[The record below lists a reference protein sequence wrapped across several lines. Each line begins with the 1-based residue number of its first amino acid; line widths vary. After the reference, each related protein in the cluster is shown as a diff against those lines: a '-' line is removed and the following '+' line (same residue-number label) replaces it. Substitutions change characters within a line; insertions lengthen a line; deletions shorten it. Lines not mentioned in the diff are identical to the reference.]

1 MSTESPQH
9 HRPFR
14 TSRRTFLFGA
24 AAGLASVALS
34 TATART
40 ASATAGGAK
49 VVAETYVAANM
60 LDLTIDS
67 PALGTTAMVR
77 LLLPYGWKPRPSQTW
92 PVLYLLHGSGD
103 DYTAW
108 TRSTDVRALT
118 DKTEMLVVMPSG
130 GRDGFYSDWLNHGAG
145 GTPRWETFHLVEL
158 RQILETYYGAG
169 GERAIAGLSMGGFGA
184 MSYAGRHPGMFA
196 AAAAYSGLVH
206 TTYEDTRGTSL
217 IEGVL
222 VKDGYDPMALWG
234 DAQLNADV
242 WAAHNPYDLAHN
254 LLGIP
259 LYVSCGNGTP
269 GPLDPPGTPPD
280 LLIEPLL
287 AEENAAFVSRI
298 RALGGTITAD
308 LYGPGTHNWPW
319 WQRELHRSIPMLRQA
334 VGAVSR

>member
-1 MSTESPQH
+1 MCPL
-9 HRPFR
+9 R
-14 TSRRTFLFGA
+14 TSRRTFLAGA
-24 AAGLASVALS
+24 AAGLASIALS
-34 TATART
+34 DTM
-40 ASATAGGAK
+40 ASAATGAK
-49 VVAETYVAANM
+49 VVAENYVAAGM

-67 PALGTTAMVR
+67 PALGATAMVR
-77 LLLPYGWKPRPSQTW
+77 LLLPDGWTPRPSQTW
-92 PVLYLLHGSGD
+92 PVLYLLHGAGD

-118 DKTEMLVVMPSG
+118 DNVEMLVVMPSG
-130 GRDGFYSDWLNHGAG
+130 GTDGFYSDWLNHGLG
-145 GTPRWETFHLVEL
+145 GPPRWETFHLLEL

-169 GERAIAGLSMGGFGA
+169 RQRAIAGLSMGGFGA

-196 AAAAYSGLVH
+196 AAAAFSGLVH

-242 WAAHNPYDLAHN
+242 WAAHNPYDLARN
-254 LLGIP
+254 LVGIP

-287 AEENAAFVSRI
+287 AQENAAFVSRI
-298 RALGGTITAD
+298 RAWGGTITAD

-319 WQRELHRSIPMLRQA
+319 WQRELHRSIPMLQQA
-334 VGAVSR
+334 VGALPG